1 MSRRSGSLCSLN
13 KVTETCVWNL
23 MDYSL
28 SIGGIVGKRSER
40 IVLIHAA
47 HGESQYK
54 LQSVRNALHATQ
66 FVASVLE
73 GPTIIKGGD
82 GWFVVLMN
90 KGLVQFAYGVNT
102 FSDQHKNVS
111 SATNGFQ
118 RVQPTP

>member
-1 MSRRSGSLCSLN
+1 MSRRSGRFCLFN

-54 LQSVRNALHATQ
+54 LQSVRNALRATQ

-73 GPTIIKGGD
+73 GPTIIKGD

-90 KGLVQFAYGVNT
+90 KGLVQFALRCQY
-102 FSDQHKNVS
+102 F
-111 SATNGFQ
+111 F
-118 RVQPTP
+118 